1 MSLTAKATKQELAE
15 RQDAVRQA
23 VASVRLEGLEPSEE
37 ALSIFQR
44 YASGELTIEEMGSE
58 IDAMHDREYGP
69 VPLSRNGRP

>member
-15 RQDAVRQA
+15 RKDAVHQA

-44 YASGELTIEEMGSE
+44 YADGELTIEEMGSE

-69 VPLSRNGRP
+69 VPVSRNGRP